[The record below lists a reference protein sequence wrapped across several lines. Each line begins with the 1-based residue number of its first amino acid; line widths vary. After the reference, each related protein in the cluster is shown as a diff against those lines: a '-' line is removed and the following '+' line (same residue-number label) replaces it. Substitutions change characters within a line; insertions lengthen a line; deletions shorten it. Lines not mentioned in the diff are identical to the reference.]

1 MVTPAKTQ
9 PAHRSKARAIT
20 PRPVAAPSQDQYFSR
35 ALEKGL
41 QAIEELSQAS
51 NGLSLI
57 EIASRL
63 KLTKPSAFRIMR
75 TLENL
80 CYAAKSSDGRYILSA
95 ATTRQMPVRTVQLML
110 QSGAEVLRKL
120 VQEFRETAS
129 MAALYENHIEVVMVL
144 ESPQLIRMTN
154 TLGRILPPHGSSM
167 GKAITAFLDTNK
179 REHLL
184 RTYGTA
190 PITQHTISDEAML
203 EKELESIRRQGHAED
218 WEESTPGG
226 VCFACPILRPGSIAA
241 GAVSISLPRMR
252 LEGAEHQARL
262 TTAVRNAVAEISQD
276 VFGFDP
282 RELNAAANRSRNTG
296 KSI

>member
-1 MVTPAKTQ
+1 MRTQLPYEYLVNLPMAKTSTARQ
-9 PAHRSKARAIT
+9 LKPKVAPALTAVDPK
-20 PRPVAAPSQDQYFSR
+20 QDQYFSR

-41 QAIEELSQAS
+41 QALEELSQAS
-51 NGLSLI
+51 GGLTLM
-57 EIASRL
+57 ETAARL

-75 TLENL
+75 TLESL
-80 CYAAKSSDGRYILSA
+80 CYATKSSDGRYILCGAS
-95 ATTRQMPVRTVQLML
+95 TRQLPVRSVQLML
-110 QSGAEVLRKL
+110 QYGSDVLRTL

-129 MAALYENHIEVVMVL
+129 MAALYENHIEVVMVF

-167 GKAITAFLDTNK
+167 GKAITAFLDRDK

-190 PITQHTISDEAML
+190 PITQHTISDEVVL
-203 EKELESIRRQGHAED
+203 EQQLDEIRSRGHAED

-226 VCFACPILRPGSIAA
+226 VCFACPIVRPGAAAA

-252 LEGAEHQARL
+252 LEGANHQGKLIA
-262 TTAVRNAVAEISQD
+262 AVRKAAGEISAKA
-276 VFGFDP
+276 FGA
-282 RELNAAANRSRNTG
+282 EEWS
-296 KSI
+296 